1 MRNGNQAPGCH
12 YALFPHLTKCESGG
26 RRFDSR
32 QVRMFV
38 FRLGELKAYFGTRLA
53 TGCGSRVSGAPLTA
67 SPGMVMI
74 GPSTPDS
81 HFVK

>member
-1 MRNGNQAPGCH
+1 MRNGNQALWLPLRS
-12 YALFPHLTKCESGG
+12 YTLTLITGG

-67 SPGMVMI
+67 SPGMAMI